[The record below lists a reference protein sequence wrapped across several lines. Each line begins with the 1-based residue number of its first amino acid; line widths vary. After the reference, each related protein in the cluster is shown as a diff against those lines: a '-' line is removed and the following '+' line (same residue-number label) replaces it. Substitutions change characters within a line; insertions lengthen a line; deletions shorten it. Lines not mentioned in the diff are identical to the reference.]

1 MTDTGNKD
9 IAWLQVEMNDLMAV
23 QIAYNANLLAQKA
36 IGIVAVPEIIR
47 MIQGKLAKRCT
58 IDIVH
63 QDAVVSLGNIAN
75 QMRVIE
81 LVAYLKLFL

>member
-1 MTDTGNKD
+1 MMLG
-9 IAWLQVEMNDLMAV
+9 E
-23 QIAYNANLLAQKA
+23 
-36 IGIVAVPEIIR
+36 
-47 MIQGKLAKRCT
+47 LAKRFA

-63 QDAVVSLGNIAN
+63 QDAVVGLGNIAN